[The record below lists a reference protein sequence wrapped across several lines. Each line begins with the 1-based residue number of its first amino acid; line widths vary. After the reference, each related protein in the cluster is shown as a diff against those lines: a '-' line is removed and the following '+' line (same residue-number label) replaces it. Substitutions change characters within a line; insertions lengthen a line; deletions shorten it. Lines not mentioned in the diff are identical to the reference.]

1 MFSKLQEKV
10 PCVRRERKLNFGNE
24 ITKILVLPMKCPK
37 CMLGECPKWKPIVA
51 VALPKMRGKKKIV
64 ATKLSKMEGKKKK
77 DTTSTTFFT
86 TNYKWLVVIGSNLN
100 LTLRLLF
107 GPNNNNQ

>member
-1 MFSKLQEKV
+1 METDCGSGIAE
-10 PCVRRERKLNFGNE
+10 NE
-24 ITKILVLPMKCPK
+24 
-37 CMLGECPKWKPIVA
+37 
-51 VALPKMRGKKKIV
+51 GKKKIV
-64 ATKLSKMEGKKKK
+64 ATKLSKMERKKKK

>member
-1 MFSKLQEKV
+1 METNCGSGIAE
-10 PCVRRERKLNFGNE
+10 NE
-24 ITKILVLPMKCPK
+24 
-37 CMLGECPKWKPIVA
+37 GE
-51 VALPKMRGKKKIV
+51 KKIV